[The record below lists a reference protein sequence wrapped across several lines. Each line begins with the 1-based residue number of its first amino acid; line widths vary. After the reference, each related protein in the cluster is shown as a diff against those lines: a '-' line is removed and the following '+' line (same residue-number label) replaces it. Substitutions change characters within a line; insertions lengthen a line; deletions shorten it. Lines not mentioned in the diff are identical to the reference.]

1 MRHGAAVGGEDASEL
16 PSTASHILSCNAM
29 HGALPTLLAQHCWR
43 PSYSPDHLPQ
53 AVMVFA
59 ATVSYLS
66 YVLLVVLFAFK
77 LAKVGLCTSQSGSE
91 NAHLYMHLKFL
102 RGPLSTHCACLSW
115 KQ

>member
-43 PSYSPDHLPQ
+43 P
-53 AVMVFA
+53 
-59 ATVSYLS
+59 
-66 YVLLVVLFAFK
+66 LLVVLFAFK